1 MRRNSPISRVGL
13 IVAFAFL
20 TMAFWSAAPGASKI
34 APGGSKG
41 TTSASQ
47 AATTSSP
54 AAEPK
59 EPSLE
64 AKVDALFSRW
74 NSLDSPGA
82 AVAVVKDGLVIYR
95 KGFGSAQL
103 EYGIPI
109 TPSTVF
115 HVASVSKQFTAMAI
129 TMLEVAGKLF
139 ADDDIRKYLP
149 ELADFGKT
157 ITIRHLLNHTSGLR
171 DQWELL
177 ILSGWRMDDVIT
189 QAQIMDR
196 LRRQKE
202 LNFAPGERY
211 LYCNSGFTLL
221 AEIVGRVSGQ
231 PFTDWTRNNIFKPLG
246 MTSTHFHLD
255 HQEIVRNRAYSYEGE
270 PGKGFKQAVLNYA
283 NVGATSLFTTVEDM
297 ANWLRNFDDKRV
309 GGPAVIDRMLTKGVL
324 NNGKEITYARGIEI
338 GEYKGLKTIGH
349 SGGDAGF
356 RSDVIYFPG
365 EKFGVAVFSNL
376 GSFPPGTL
384 TRQIADIYLAS
395 KLKPSGEAQAG
406 AKPVAPTQPA
416 AKEFSL
422 DAKSLEPFTGTYWFE
437 ATQLLRRV
445 VLDKDKLVYVR
456 STDNKSELAPIS
468 PTEFRM
474 KDAPVE
480 VRVSFSGKA
489 GNRYAIV
496 TVTVGTEPPVI
507 GKWVEPFTPSEKALK
522 EYTGRYYSDELDT
535 FYDLTLNAGKLLVQ
549 GGHSDDLPLT
559 PQIKDFFSAGDMA
572 SIQFV
577 RNARRAIT
585 GFKVSTGRVLN
596 LKFAKLKS

>member
-1 MRRNSPISRVGL
+1 MMKRNPLISQIGL
-13 IVAFAFL
+13 AFAFAVL
-20 TMAFWSAAPGASKI
+20 MTTLSPAVTDASSV
-34 APGGSKG
+34 AR
-41 TTSASQ
+41 TACQ
-47 AATTSSP
+47 AATAATP
-54 AAEPK
+54 ASELK

-64 AKVDALFSRW
+64 AKVEALFSKW
-74 NSLDSPGA
+74 NSLDCPGA

-129 TMLEVAGKLF
+129 TMLEAAGKLS

-149 ELADFGKT
+149 ELADFGRT
-157 ITIRHLLNHTSGLR
+157 ISIRHLLNHTSGLR
-171 DQWELL
+171 DQWDLL
-177 ILSGWRMDDVIT
+177 VLSGWRMDDVIT

-196 LRRQKE
+196 LTRQRE

-221 AEIVGRVSGQ
+221 AEIVSRVSGQ
-231 PFTDWTRNNIFKPLG
+231 PFTDWTRDNIFKPLG

-255 HQEIVRNRAYSYEGE
+255 HQEIVKNRAYSYNGE
-270 PGKGFKQAVLNYA
+270 PGKGFTQAVLNYA

-297 ANWLRNFDDKRV
+297 ANWIRNFDDKRV
-309 GGPAVIDRMLTKGVL
+309 GGPAVLDRMLTKGVL
-324 NNGKEITYARGIEI
+324 NNGKEIPYARGIEI
-338 GEYKGLKTIGH
+338 GEYRGLKTIGH

-356 RSDVIYFPG
+356 RSDVVYFPE

-395 KLKPSGEAQAG
+395 KLKQPGEVPAG
-406 AKPVAPTQPA
+406 AKPVTPLPA

-422 DAKSLEPFTGTYWFE
+422 DAKSLEAFTGTYWFE
-437 ATQLLRRV
+437 ATQFVRRI

-456 STDNKSELAPIS
+456 SADNKSELVPVS

-474 KDAPVE
+474 KDVPDE
-480 VRVSFSGKA
+480 VRVSFSGKT
-489 GNRYAIV
+489 GNRYATV
-496 TVTVGTEPPVI
+496 TVTVGTEPPTV

-522 EYTGRYYSDELDT
+522 EYAGRYYSDELDT
-535 FYDLTLNAGKLLVQ
+535 RYDLTLRAGKLEVH
-549 GGHSDDLPLT
+549 GGHSEDITLV
-559 PQIKDFFSAGDMA
+559 PQMKDFFSVLDMA
-572 SIQFV
+572 SIKFV
-577 RNARRAIT
+577 RDARRTIT
-585 GFKVSTGRVLN
+585 GFKISTGRVLN
-596 LKFAKLKS
+596 LKFARLKS

>member
-1 MRRNSPISRVGL
+1 MIRRNPLISPIGL
-13 IVAFAFL
+13 VLAFAVMMTSL
-20 TMAFWSAAPGASKI
+20 SPAATDSSNAAI
-34 APGGSKG
+34 GGS
-41 TTSASQ
+41 Q
-47 AATTSSP
+47 ATPAPSP
-54 AAEPK
+54 TAEPK

-64 AKVDALFSRW
+64 ARVDALFNKW

-115 HVASVSKQFTAMAI
+115 HVASVSKQFTAMAV
-129 TMLEVAGKLF
+129 TMLEAAGKLS

-211 LYCNSGFTLL
+211 LYCNSGYTLL
-221 AEIVGRVSGQ
+221 AEIVSRVSGQ
-231 PFTDWTRNNIFKPLG
+231 PFTDWTLDNIFKPLG

-255 HQEIVRNRAYSYEGE
+255 HQEIVKNRAYSYEGE
-270 PGKGFKQAVLNYA
+270 PGKRFTQAVLNYA

-297 ANWLRNFDDKRV
+297 ANWLRNFEDRRV

-324 NNGKEITYARGIEI
+324 NNGQEIPYARGIVVE
-338 GEYKGLKTIGH
+338 EYKGLKVIGH

-356 RSDVIYFPG
+356 RSDMIYFPG

-376 GSFPPGTL
+376 GSFAPGSL

-395 KLKPSGEAQAG
+395 KLKQPVEVPTGDKSVPS
-406 AKPVAPTQPA
+406 KPA
-416 AKEFSL
+416 AKKFAL
-422 DAKSLEPFTGTYWFE
+422 PVKSLEAFTGTYWFE
-437 ATQLLRRV
+437 ETRFMRRI

-456 STDNKSELAPIS
+456 SADNKSELAPVS

-474 KDAPVE
+474 KDVPDE
-480 VRVSFSGKA
+480 VRISFSDRT
-489 GNRYAIV
+489 GNRYATI
-496 TVTVGTEPPVI
+496 TVTVGTEPPVV

-522 EYTGRYYSDELDT
+522 EYAGRYYSDELDT
-535 FYDLTLNAGKLLVQ
+535 LYDLTLKAGALHVQ
-549 GGHSDDLPLT
+549 AGHNEELPLL
-559 PQIKDFFSAGDMA
+559 PQIKDFFSAGGIA
-572 SIQFV
+572 GIQFV
-577 RNARRAIT
+577 RDAGGAIA
-585 GFKVSTGRVLN
+585 GFKVFTGRVLN
-596 LKFAKLKS
+596 LKFSKLK